1 MFSHVPWEYRYKGER
16 GNGTKQEFWF
26 LVVLLLA
33 FQKTRA
39 VPVGLIPLLR
49 YAVHYWL
56 AYGYHVWGGPWF
68 FVLSTVL
75 LCVNT
80 NSSLLVLI
88 VVYGRW
94 TRSRSDRFMA
104 YQRVNYIYIYG
115 VQVLPGCRLLPN
127 ARLFGRDIWL
137 VAYIQQHMFWY
148 CECKAMC
155 LKVLVAWKQH
165 LQYIYLYT
173 IAYENASQEY
183 KHLSPSPVS
192 LLLECRSANVQEK
205 DNSGRN
211 VLHWACLCGDVKLV
225 GF

>member
-104 YQRVNYIYIYG
+104 YQRVNYIYIYMESRSSLG
-115 VQVLPGCRLLPN
+115 AGSSLMLAFLAVI
-127 ARLFGRDIWL
+127 FGWWHIFSNTCFDI
-137 VAYIQQHMFWY
+137 
-148 CECKAMC
+148 
-155 LKVLVAWKQH
+155 
-165 LQYIYLYT
+165 
-173 IAYENASQEY
+173 
-183 KHLSPSPVS
+183 VS
-192 LLLECRSANVQEK
+192 VRQCV
-205 DNSGRN
+205 
-211 VLHWACLCGDVKLV
+211 
-225 GF
+225 